1 MKEVDNI
8 QEQTGYIRMEMETL
22 RGNQKKMLETKNTI
36 TEMKK
41 AFSGFIGRLDMAE
54 GTNSE
59 F

>member
-1 MKEVDNI
+1 MKEVDNM

-22 RGNQKKMLETKNTI
+22 RGNQKKMLETKSTV

-41 AFSGFIGRLDMAE
+41 AFSGFISRLDMAE
-54 GTNSE
+54 ETNSE

>member
-22 RGNQKKMLETKNTI
+22 RGNQKKMLETKSTV

-41 AFSGFIGRLDMAE
+41 AFSGFISRLDMAE
-54 GTNSE
+54 ETNSE

>member
-22 RGNQKKMLETKNTI
+22 RGNQKKMLETKSTI

-41 AFSGFIGRLDMAE
+41 AFSGFISRLDMAE
-54 GTNSE
+54 ETNSE